1 MAGAIL
7 SLVITCLV
15 TGGLWFAIGSRLK
28 LSEETEQNDILNLAM
43 YAVIVLPIAFVIV
56 YFGLDLN

>member
-15 TGGLWFAIGSRLK
+15 TGGLWFALGSRLK
-28 LSEETEQNDILNLAM
+28 LSEESEQNDILNLAV
-43 YAVIVLPIAFVIV
+43 YATIVLPIAFVIV
-56 YFGLDLN
+56 YFGLDLK